1 MLDYYMQK
9 KIKICIKNFEIIVRL
24 RNTKTAEI
32 IWDSLPIQSKTETW
46 GKEVYFFVSLSSN
59 LDEDAKDVL
68 NFGEIAYWSTGKAI
82 VIGFGKTPL
91 SYKDEIRLADKCN
104 IWGDTEFD
112 LRKLKSI
119 NSGELV
125 GVKRC

>member
-1 MLDYYMQK
+1 MQK

-32 IWDSLPIQSKTETW
+32 IWDNLPIQSKTQTW
-46 GKEVYFFVSLSSN
+46 GQEVYFFVSFSSN
-59 LDEDAKDVL
+59 LDEDASDVL
-68 NFGEIAYWSTGKAI
+68 NFGEIAYWSSGKAI

-91 SYKDEIRLADKCN
+91 SNKDEIRLADKCN
-104 IWGDTEFD
+104 KWGDTEFN
-112 LRKLKSI
+112 LRKLKSV

-125 GVKRC
+125 VVKRC

>member
-1 MLDYYMQK
+1 M
-9 KIKICIKNFEIIVRL
+9 

-32 IWDSLPIQSKTETW
+32 IWDSLPIKSKTQTW
-46 GKEVYFFVSLSSN
+46 GEEVYFFVPLSSD

-68 NFGEIAYWSTGKAI
+68 NFGEIAYWSSGKAI

-104 IWGDTEFD
+104 IWGDTEFN
-112 LRKLKSI
+112 LKKLKI
-119 NSGELV
+119 IKSGELIE
-125 GVKRC
+125 VKRC

>member
-1 MLDYYMQK
+1 MLLLIIYVYIVVNYYSYK
-9 KIKICIKNFEIIVRL
+9 HLFVF
-24 RNTKTAEI
+24 
-32 IWDSLPIQSKTETW
+32 IQVYLLFLCTRS
-46 GKEVYFFVSLSSN
+46 VCLYFFVSLSSN

-68 NFGEIAYWSTGKAI
+68 NFGEIAYWSNGKAI